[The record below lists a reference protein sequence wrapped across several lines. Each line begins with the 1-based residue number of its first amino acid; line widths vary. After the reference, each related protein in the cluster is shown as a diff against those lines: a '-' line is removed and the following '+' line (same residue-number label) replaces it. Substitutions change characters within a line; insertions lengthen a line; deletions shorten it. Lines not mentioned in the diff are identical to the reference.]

1 MDKDVQLQ
9 RLLRLK
15 QFERPPQDYADG
27 FLDRFHERQRAD
39 LMNGSAF
46 SLLADRAAAWLDG
59 LRRPAVLWGAGL
71 AYAAF
76 MLILWRWPAADP
88 PAGTMIVIQQPQ
100 APGAGGA
107 VTVPVQYTPGAAA
120 PVPAANGAPDQP
132 APDNI
137 PGRRR
142 TVTQPEA
149 PVRQP
154 PPEVGMPD

>member
-1 MDKDVQLQ
+1 MDKDAQLQ

-39 LMNGSAF
+39 LMQCSAF
-46 SLLADRAAAWLDG
+46 SLFKDRATAWLDG

-71 AYAAF
+71 AYAVF

-88 PAGTMIVIQQPQ
+88 PSDTMIVIQQPQ
-100 APGAGGA
+100 APAAGGA
-107 VTVPVQYTPGAAA
+107 VTIPVQYAPGAAVPA
-120 PVPAANGAPDQP
+120 PVENGGPGRP

-142 TVTQPEA
+142 TVTQPET
-149 PVRQP
+149 PHLQP
-154 PPEVGMPD
+154 PAGVGMPD